1 MMIGELIQEG
11 MIAHGIGKN
20 RDERLRLVKELME
33 TVGLSP
39 DMIYRY
45 PHEFSGGQR
54 QRIAIARVLA
64 LKPKFIVC
72 DEATSALDVSIQAQI
87 LNLFDDLKKKY
98 GLTYLFITHNLS
110 VVEYLSDMV
119 AVMYLGR
126 IVERGT
132 AAEVFDNTKHP
143 YTKALLSAVPTID
156 SETGAEKIHLKGDVP
171 SPINPPQGCYFH
183 PRCPYKMDKCES
195 DYPGPSNF
203 SSTHSSHCFLYSG

>member
-1 MMIGELIQEG
+1 
-11 MIAHGIGKN
+11 
-20 RDERLRLVKELME
+20 ME
-33 TVGLSP
+33 SEKTVGLSQ

-54 QRIAIARVLA
+54 QRIAIARALA

-87 LNLFDDLKKKY
+87 LNLFDELKKEY

-132 AAEVFDNTKHP
+132 AAEVFDTTTHP

-156 SETGAEKIHLKGDVP
+156 PETSAEKIHLKGDVP
-171 SPINPPQGCYFH
+171 SPIHPPPGCHFPPIFPQPTH
-183 PRCPYKMDKCES
+183 LTVFSIQDN
-195 DYPGPSNF
+195 YPTLFLSSLSLLFPFCRICKNKKTQHNMLSPNF
-203 SSTHSSHCFLYSG
+203 